1 MEHSAIQCKMSTV
14 CRVMLLP
21 NLTLGTIS
29 RKSSLSSSPS
39 SLTISD
45 SSPTSFRHQTEKS
58 LFLGNASKIPNMAS
72 FAANKLSL
80 KAIGRGFT
88 WQPPLSLPYNVKS
101 AVSERVIQI
110 QAINPRLEYFS
121 KLSPPS
127 AVVVQGFWSGLIIC
141 LSLQGRQCSAMQ
153 GAGEAK
159 GGCLDIFW
167 VAIIMQGCQVCCRRT
182 CSLDSGDPWSSASKA
197 KVEFRR
203 SSIKCVW
210 QTGILCQADTGDP
223 SVLHLMLYRRQLP
236 SPE

>member
-1 MEHSAIQCKMSTV
+1 MGFLGTYTTVHNPAYSPQRSLLQTNKQKHLAMPGSTSGTQCNPMQCKRSTV

-88 WQPPLSLPYNVKS
+88 WQPPLP
-101 AVSERVIQI
+101 
-110 QAINPRLEYFS
+110 
-121 KLSPPS
+121 
-127 AVVVQGFWSGLIIC
+127 C
-141 LSLQGRQCSAMQ
+141 H
-153 GAGEAK
+153 
-159 GGCLDIFW
+159 
-167 VAIIMQGCQVCCRRT
+167 IM
-182 CSLDSGDPWSSASKA
+182 
-197 KVEFRR
+197 
-203 SSIKCVW
+203 
-210 QTGILCQADTGDP
+210 
-223 SVLHLMLYRRQLP
+223 
-236 SPE
+236 